1 MKIKI
6 CDPRIW
12 ETTTGKKKVLFRDEN
27 GNQFDSWDL
36 SLVEKKNQL
45 VEGVIKSRTFKGR
58 IFNTFV
64 PLEEKKEEKKVE
76 LTPQQV
82 SSDVWERRDRWQAKM
97 SAWKSACTLYEG
109 TGKEAEARKLAQEI
123 FEDIISAKT
132 ESEEIEEYLNK
143 EAQDLNEP
151 PTEEDYINLLE

>member
-12 ETTTGKKKVLFRDEN
+12 ETTTGKKKVLFRDES

-45 VEGVIKSRTFKGR
+45 VEGVIKSRTFKGK

-76 LTPQQV
+76 PTAPP
-82 SSDVWERRDRWQAKM
+82 SDVWERRDRWQAKM

-109 TGKEAEARKLAQEI
+109 TGKEAAARKLAQEI
-123 FEDIISAKT
+123 FEDIVSAKT

-151 PTEEDYINLLE
+151 PTEEDYANLLE

>member
-1 MKIKI
+1 
-6 CDPRIW
+6 
-12 ETTTGKKKVLFRDEN
+12 
-27 GNQFDSWDL
+27 
-36 SLVEKKNQL
+36 
-45 VEGVIKSRTFKGR
+45 
-58 IFNTFV
+58 
-64 PLEEKKEEKKVE
+64 
-76 LTPQQV
+76 
-82 SSDVWERRDRWQAKM
+82 M